1 MSIVAGLACGEYHS
15 SVTPDDAWLGL
26 FDPETVELE
35 RPSAGADWPRHA
47 DVTIEGDDLAFWW
60 ARATKVAGGYRARVA
75 TEPTEPGPGM
85 LERFASLC
93 RADNDAIL
101 AYAKRWGALEI
112 CGHGLPRG
120 HPPTEGMRR
129 TTYFCEER
137 YPGSERM
144 RPIGHL
150 EPIRIWRNESL
161 RFRAILDLAAGLWDE
176 PTSVGSPATWKIIGK
191 GQPSDIETAHRT
203 LVAQVN
209 FFLQLGQVRP
219 WAATT
224 PPYIRIGGHD
234 LFGALAVQLLLATSR
249 SSGWAVCS
257 ACAGAYAPT
266 RRPAAGRL
274 NYCPSCRETGT
285 ANRIAARNY
294 RLRKRLT
301 PGPVARPPRAGR
313 LGVRIVA
320 NPRSGAAA
328 PGT

>member
-1 MSIVAGLACGEYHS
+1 MVSGLAHRGYDF
-15 SVTPDDAWLGL
+15 SVTPDDGWLGL
-26 FDPETVELE
+26 SDPESLALE
-35 RPSAGADWPRHA
+35 RPSAGADWARHA

-60 ARATKVAGGYRARVA
+60 ARATKMAGGYQARVA
-75 TEPTEPGPGM
+75 AEPTEPGPGM

-93 RADNDAIL
+93 TADNDAIL

-120 HPPTEGMRR
+120 HPPTEGMQR

-150 EPIRIWRNESL
+150 EPIRVWRYTSR
-161 RFRAILDLAAGLWDE
+161 RFHAVLDLAAGMWDE
-176 PTSVGSPATWKIIGK
+176 PPSVGLPATWTILGK
-191 GQPSDIETAHRT
+191 GPPSDLGMARRT
-203 LVAQVN
+203 LAGQVN
-209 FFLQLGQVRP
+209 FYLQIGQVRP
-219 WAATT
+219 WAATD

-257 ACAGAYAPT
+257 VCAGPYAPT

-274 NYCPSCRETGT
+274 NYCPRCRETGA
-285 ANRIAARNY
+285 ANRLAARNY
-294 RLRKRLT
+294 RAKKR
-301 PGPVARPPRAGR
+301 
-313 LGVRIVA
+313 
-320 NPRSGAAA
+320 GA
-328 PGT
+328 